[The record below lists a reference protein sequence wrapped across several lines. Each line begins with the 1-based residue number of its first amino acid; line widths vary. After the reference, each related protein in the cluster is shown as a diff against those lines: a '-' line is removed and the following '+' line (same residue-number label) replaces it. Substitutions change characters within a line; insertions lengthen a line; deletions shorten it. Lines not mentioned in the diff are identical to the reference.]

1 MPVVAL
7 GPTAKPEEPRTN
19 LHPVHEWHAAPLPA
33 DEARRLHLLRSL
45 DLLDTP
51 QEEVFDR
58 VTRVVAELLDVP
70 IALVSLVDEHRQ
82 WFKSRLGLDVC
93 ETARDVSF
101 CAYALHSER
110 LLLVEDTHADARF
123 AGNPLVTGAPHV
135 RFYAGVPLR
144 SSGGLVLGTLC
155 AIDTK
160 PGTLSASKQAALCD
174 LAATV
179 EREIVQREAA
189 RETREIQEVDRRKL
203 RLSESRFHTIF
214 QQTPTGKAIVDLSGR
229 FIEVNPKLCEITG
242 YSADELVTMNFQQ
255 ITEEA
260 DLPDD
265 MELVAELLDGT
276 RKTYSLEKRYRR
288 RNGATI
294 WVDLSVALI
303 RDERGEPLHFVS
315 VAQDITSRKHSEQ
328 MLRDYRQELERRV
341 LGRTSELTSSRA
353 ALQTITDNLPV
364 LIAHVD
370 ADLRYRFNNQVYR
383 DVFGVDPA
391 ALRGKTVRD
400 AIGAATFERCLP
412 YFRRVL
418 AGERVTHED
427 IVYEAAPSRIWNAT
441 YIPEY
446 RRDKV
451 VGFYIMSQDITET
464 KRRENQMRSE
474 VMLDALTG
482 LPNRRALA
490 EQLALHV
497 DAARA
502 DDVPFA
508 LFFMDLDGFKNVN
521 DQHGHDAGD
530 ALLRQVAARLKKT
543 TRAGDL
549 VCRLAGDEFVLLARG
564 IASSSACSR
573 IAQDICRAIGRPFH
587 VGNGEARLGT
597 SVGIAMC
604 AGGFDTSAEAL
615 LAEADRA
622 MYEAKRKGRNG
633 FRFASMPADAAPA
646 VDHCLEA
653 AGETALHL

>member
-1 MPVVAL
+1 L
-7 GPTAKPEEPRTN
+7 Q
-19 LHPVHEWHAAPLPA
+19 PVHEWHAAPLPA
-33 DEARRLHLLRSL
+33 DEAKRLRLLRSL
-45 DLLDTP
+45 ELLDTP
-51 QEEVFDR
+51 PEDVFDR
-58 VTRVVAELLDVP
+58 VTRVVAELLEVP

-101 CAYALHSER
+101 CAHALHSER
-110 LLLVEDTHADARF
+110 MLLVEDTHADARF
-123 AGNPLVTGAPHV
+123 AGNPLVAGAPHI

-144 SSGGLVLGTLC
+144 SSAGLVLGTLC
-155 AIDTK
+155 AIDTR
-160 PGTLSASKQAALCD
+160 PRTLSASKQAALCD

-189 RETREIQEVDRRKL
+189 RETREIQETDRRKL

-214 QQTPTGKAIVDLSGR
+214 EQMPTGKAIVDLDGR
-229 FIEVNPKLCEITG
+229 FIDVNPKMCEITG
-242 YSADELVTMNFQQ
+242 YSADELVKMTFQQ
-255 ITEEA
+255 ITEEV
-260 DLPDD
+260 DLPLDL
-265 MELVAELLDGT
+265 ELVGELLDGT
-276 RKTYSLEKRYRR
+276 RKTYTLEKRYRR
-288 RNGATI
+288 RDGSTI
-294 WVDLSVALI
+294 WIDLSVALM
-303 RDERGEPLHFVS
+303 RDDRGLPMHFVS
-315 VAQDITSRKHSEQ
+315 AMQDITSRKHSEQ

-341 LGRTSELTSSRA
+341 LERTRELTSSRV

-370 ADLRYRFNNQVYR
+370 AELRYRFNNQVYR
-383 DVFGVDPA
+383 DVFGVEPA
-391 ALRGKTVRD
+391 ALAGKSVRET
-400 AIGAATFERCLP
+400 IGAATFERCLP

-427 IVYEAAPSRIWNAT
+427 IVYEGAPSRIWNAT
-441 YIPEY
+441 YIPEFQ
-446 RRDKV
+446 RGGV

-490 EQLALHV
+490 EQLALCV

-502 DDVPFA
+502 EAVPFA
-508 LFFMDLDGFKNVN
+508 LFFMDLDGFKKVN

-573 IAQDICRAIGRPFH
+573 IAQDICRAIGRPFD
-587 VGNGEARLGT
+587 VGRAQARLGT

-604 AGGFDTSAEAL
+604 AGGIDTSAEAM
-615 LAEADRA
+615 LADADRA

-633 FRFASMPADAAPA
+633 FRFASMPTDAPFFA
-646 VDHCLEA
+646 A
-653 AGETALHL
+653 AGAVAMSH

>member
-1 MPVVAL
+1 L
-7 GPTAKPEEPRTN
+7 Q
-19 LHPVHEWHAAPLPA
+19 PVHEWHAAPLPA
-33 DEARRLHLLRSL
+33 DEAKRLQLLRSL

-51 QEEVFDR
+51 REEVFDR
-58 VTRVVAELLDVP
+58 ATRVVAELLQVP

-101 CAYALHSER
+101 CARTLHSER
-110 LLLVEDTHADARF
+110 LLLVGDTHTDARF
-123 AGNPLVTGAPHV
+123 AGNPLVAGAPHI

-144 SSGGLVLGTLC
+144 SSKGLVLGTLC

-160 PGTLSASKQAALCD
+160 PRKLSAGLQAALCD

-189 RETREIQEVDRRKL
+189 RETREIQEADRRKL
-203 RLSESRFHTIF
+203 RLSETRFRTIF
-214 QQTPTGKAIVDLSGR
+214 EQTPTGKAIVDLDGR
-229 FIEVNPKLCEITG
+229 FVEVNPKLCEITG
-242 YSADELVTMNFQQ
+242 YSADELVTMTFQQ

-260 DLPDD
+260 DLSADLQ
-265 MELVAELLDGT
+265 LVAELLDGT
-276 RKTYSLEKRYRR
+276 IKTYTLEKRYRR
-288 RNGATI
+288 RNGEPVWI
-294 WVDLSVALI
+294 ELSVALI
-303 RDERGEPLHFVS
+303 RDDRGEPLHFVS
-315 VAQDITSRKHSEQ
+315 VMHDITSRKYSEQ
-328 MLRDYRQELERRV
+328 VLRDYRQELERRV
-341 LGRTSELTSSRA
+341 LERTRELTSSRT

-383 DVFGVDPA
+383 EVFDVDPA
-391 ALRGKTVRD
+391 ALRGKRVRD
-400 AIGAATFERCLP
+400 TIGAATFERCQP

-427 IVYEAAPSRIWNAT
+427 IVYEGAPSRIWNAT
-441 YIPEY
+441 YIPEFQ
-446 RRDKV
+446 RDEV
-451 VGFYIMSQDITET
+451 AGFYIMSQDITET

-490 EQLALHV
+490 EQLALSV
-497 DAARA
+497 DAAR
-502 DDVPFA
+502 DDAVPFA

-521 DQHGHDAGD
+521 DQHGHDVGD
-530 ALLRQVAARLKKT
+530 ALLKQVAARLKKA

-564 IASSSACSR
+564 LSSPGACSR
-573 IAQDICRAIGRPFH
+573 IAQDICRAIGRPFEL
-587 VGNGEARLGT
+587 GRAEAHLGT

-604 AGGFDTSAEAL
+604 AGGFDTSAEAML
-615 LAEADRA
+615 GDADRA

-633 FRFASMPADAAPA
+633 FRFASVPADVAPA
-646 VDHCLEA
+646 INNFLDVECQS
-653 AGETALHL
+653 ALRH

>member
-1 MPVVAL
+1 L
-7 GPTAKPEEPRTN
+7 Q
-19 LHPVHEWHAAPLPA
+19 PVHEWHAAPLPA
-33 DEARRLHLLRSL
+33 DEAKRLQLLRSL
-45 DLLDTP
+45 DLLDTA

-58 VTRVVAELLDVP
+58 VTRVVAELLQVP

-82 WFKSRLGLDVC
+82 WFKSRVGLDVC

-101 CAYALHSER
+101 CAHALHSAR
-110 LLLVEDTHADARF
+110 LLLVEDTQDDPRF
-123 AGNPLVTGAPHV
+123 AGNPLVTGAPHI

-144 SSGGLVLGTLC
+144 SSDGLVLGTLC

-160 PGTLSASKQAALCD
+160 PRTLSASLQAALCD

-189 RETREIQEVDRRKL
+189 RETRELQEADRRKL

-214 QQTPTGKAIVDLSGR
+214 QRTPTGKAIVDLSGR
-229 FIEVNPKLCEITG
+229 FVEVNPKLCEITG
-242 YSADELVTMNFQQ
+242 YSADELVTMTFQQ

-260 DLPDD
+260 DLPADLQ
-265 MELVAELLDGT
+265 LVSELLDGA
-276 RKTYSLEKRYRR
+276 RKTYTLEKRYRR
-288 RNGATI
+288 RDGEPVWI
-294 WVDLSVALI
+294 ELSVALI
-303 RDERGEPLHFVS
+303 RDERGLPLHFVS
-315 VAQDITSRKHSEQ
+315 VMHDITSRKHSEE

-341 LGRTSELTSSRA
+341 LERTCELTSSRTT
-353 ALQTITDNLPV
+353 LQTITDNLPV

-370 ADLRYRFNNQVYR
+370 ADLRYRFNNQMYR
-383 DVFGVDPA
+383 EVFGVEPA
-391 ALRGKTVRD
+391 ALRGKYVLDT
-400 AIGAATFERCLP
+400 IGAATFERCLP

-427 IVYEAAPSRIWNAT
+427 IVYEGAPGRIWNAT

-446 RRDKV
+446 RRDDV
-451 VGFYIMSQDITET
+451 GGFYIMSQDITET

-490 EQLALHV
+490 EQLALSV
-497 DAARA
+497 DAAR
-502 DDVPFA
+502 DEDVPFA
-508 LFFMDLDGFKNVN
+508 LFFMDLDGFKSVN
-521 DQHGHDAGD
+521 DQHGHDTGD

-564 IASSSACSR
+564 IASASACSR
-573 IAQDICRAIGRPFH
+573 IAQDICRAIGRPFEL
-587 VGNGEARLGT
+587 GCGEAHLGT

-604 AGGFDTSAEAL
+604 ASGLDTSAEAI
-615 LAEADRA
+615 LADADRA

-633 FRFASMPADAAPA
+633 FRFAPVFA
-646 VDHCLEA
+646 
-653 AGETALHL
+653 ETATPAIDNYRHEILTMRN

>member
-1 MPVVAL
+1 MQ
-7 GPTAKPEEPRTN
+7 
-19 LHPVHEWHAAPLPA
+19 PVHEWHAAPLPA
-33 DEARRLHLLRSL
+33 DEAKRLQLLRSL

-51 QEEVFDR
+51 REEVFDR
-58 VTRVVAELLDVP
+58 ATRVVAELLQVP

-101 CAYALHSER
+101 CAHALHSER
-110 LLLVEDTHADARF
+110 LLLVEDTHTDARF
-123 AGNPLVTGAPHV
+123 AGNPLVAGAPHI

-144 SSGGLVLGTLC
+144 SSKGLVLGTLC

-160 PGTLSASKQAALCD
+160 PRKLSAGLQAALCD

-189 RETREIQEVDRRKL
+189 RETREIQEADRRKL
-203 RLSESRFHTIF
+203 RLSETRFRTIF
-214 QQTPTGKAIVDLSGR
+214 EQTPTGKAIVDLDGR
-229 FIEVNPKLCEITG
+229 FVEVNPKLCEITG
-242 YSADELVTMNFQQ
+242 YSADELVTMTFQQ

-260 DLPDD
+260 DLSADLQ
-265 MELVAELLDGT
+265 LVAELLDGT
-276 RKTYSLEKRYRR
+276 IKTYTLEKRYRR
-288 RNGATI
+288 RNGEPVWI
-294 WVDLSVALI
+294 ELSVALI

-315 VAQDITSRKHSEQ
+315 VMHDITSRKYSEQ
-328 MLRDYRQELERRV
+328 VLRDYRQELERRV
-341 LGRTSELTSSRA
+341 LERTRELTSSRT

-383 DVFGVDPA
+383 EVFDVDPA
-391 ALRGKTVRD
+391 ALRGKRVRD
-400 AIGAATFERCLP
+400 TIGAATFERCQP

-427 IVYEAAPSRIWNAT
+427 IVYEGAPSRVWNAT
-441 YIPEY
+441 YIPEFQ
-446 RRDKV
+446 RDEV
-451 VGFYIMSQDITET
+451 AGFYIMSQDITET

-490 EQLALHV
+490 EQLALSV
-497 DAARA
+497 DAARDEA
-502 DDVPFA
+502 VPFA

-521 DQHGHDAGD
+521 DQHGHDVGD
-530 ALLRQVAARLKKT
+530 ALLKQVAARLKKA

-564 IASSSACSR
+564 LSSPGACSR
-573 IAQDICRAIGRPFH
+573 IAQDICRAISRPFEL
-587 VGNGEARLGT
+587 GRAEAHLGT

-604 AGGFDTSAEAL
+604 EGGFDTSAEAML
-615 LAEADRA
+615 GEADRA

-633 FRFASMPADAAPA
+633 FRFASVPADVAPA
-646 VDHCLEA
+646 INNFLDVECQS
-653 AGETALHL
+653 ALRH

>member
-1 MPVVAL
+1 MQ
-7 GPTAKPEEPRTN
+7 
-19 LHPVHEWHAAPLPA
+19 PVHEWHTAPLPA
-33 DEARRLHLLRSL
+33 DEAKRLQLLRSL

-58 VTRVVAELLDVP
+58 VTRVVAELLQVP

-82 WFKSRLGLDVC
+82 WFKSRVGLDVC

-101 CAYALHSER
+101 CAHALHSER
-110 LLLVEDTHADARF
+110 LLLVEDAHADARF
-123 AGNPLVTGAPHV
+123 AGNPLVRGAPHI

-144 SSGGLVLGTLC
+144 SSRGLVLGTLC

-160 PGTLSASKQAALCD
+160 PRKLTASTQAALCD

-189 RETREIQEVDRRKL
+189 RETREIQEADRRKL
-203 RLSESRFHTIF
+203 RLSETRFHTIF
-214 QQTPTGKAIVDLSGR
+214 EQTPTGKAIVDLEGR
-229 FIEVNPKLCEITG
+229 FVEVNPKLCEITG
-242 YSADELVTMNFQQ
+242 YSADELVTMTFQQ
-255 ITEEA
+255 ITDEA
-260 DLPDD
+260 DLSADLQ
-265 MELVAELLDGT
+265 LVAELLDGT
-276 RKTYSLEKRYRR
+276 SKTYTLEKRYRR
-288 RNGATI
+288 RNGEPV
-294 WVDLSVALI
+294 WVELSVALI

-315 VAQDITSRKHSEQ
+315 VAHDISSRKYSEQ
-328 MLRDYRQELERRV
+328 VLRDYRQELERRV
-341 LGRTSELTSSRA
+341 LERTRELTSNRA

-383 DVFGVDPA
+383 EVFGVEPS

-400 AIGAATFERCLP
+400 TIGASTFERCLP

-427 IVYEAAPSRIWNAT
+427 IVYEGAPSRVWNAT
-441 YIPEY
+441 YIPEFQ
-446 RRDKV
+446 REEIA
-451 VGFYIMSQDITET
+451 GFYIMSQDITET

-490 EQLALHV
+490 EQLALSV
-497 DAARA
+497 DAAR
-502 DDVPFA
+502 DDAVPFA
-508 LFFMDLDGFKNVN
+508 IFFMDLDGFKSIN
-521 DQHGHDAGD
+521 DQHGHDVGD
-530 ALLRQVAARLKKT
+530 ALLIQVAARLKKT

-564 IASSSACSR
+564 ISSSSACSR
-573 IAQDICRAIGRPFH
+573 IAQDICRAIGRPFELGR
-587 VGNGEARLGT
+587 VEAHLGT

-604 AGGFDTSAEAL
+604 AGGFDTSAEAML
-615 LAEADRA
+615 GDADRA

-633 FRFASMPADAAPA
+633 FRFASVAADVAPTINNYLDADRRSA
-646 VDHCLEA
+646 VH
-653 AGETALHL
+653 H

>member
-1 MPVVAL
+1 MQPV
-7 GPTAKPEEPRTN
+7 P
-19 LHPVHEWHAAPLPA
+19 EWHAAPLPA
-33 DEARRLHLLRSL
+33 DEAKRLQLLRSL

-51 QEEVFDR
+51 HEEVFDR
-58 VTRVVAELLDVP
+58 VTRVVAELLQVP
-70 IALVSLVDEHRQ
+70 IAMVSLVDEHRQ
-82 WFKSRLGLDVC
+82 WFKSRVGLDVC
-93 ETARDVSF
+93 ETSRDVSF

-110 LLLVEDTHADARF
+110 LLLIEDTHEDARF
-123 AGNPLVTGAPHV
+123 AGNPHVTGAPHI
-135 RFYAGVPLR
+135 RFYAGAPLR
-144 SSGGLVLGTLC
+144 SSAGFVLGALC
-155 AIDTK
+155 AVDTK
-160 PGTLSASKQAALCD
+160 PRTLSAAAQAALCD
-174 LAATV
+174 LAATL

-189 RETREIQEVDRRKL
+189 RETRAVQEVDRRKL
-203 RLSESRFHTIF
+203 RLSESRFHAIF
-214 QQTPTGKAIVDLSGR
+214 QQTPTGKAIVDLDGR
-229 FIEVNPKLCEITG
+229 FVEVNPKLCEITG
-242 YSADELVTMNFQQ
+242 YSADELVAMTFQQ

-265 MELVAELLDGT
+265 LQLVAELLDGT
-276 RKTYSLEKRYRR
+276 RKTYTLEKRYRR
-288 RNGATI
+288 SDGGTVWI
-294 WVDLSVALI
+294 DMSVALI
-303 RDERGEPLHFVS
+303 RDDRGLPLHFVS
-315 VAQDITSRKHSEQ
+315 TMQDITSRKHSETV
-328 MLRDYRQELERRV
+328 LRDYRQELERRV
-341 LGRTSELTSSRA
+341 LERTCELTSSRT

-370 ADLRYRFNNQVYR
+370 TDLRYRFNNQVYR
-383 DVFGVDPA
+383 EVFGFDPA

-400 AIGAATFERCLP
+400 TIGAATFERCLP
-412 YFRRVL
+412 WFRRAL

-427 IVYEAAPSRIWNAT
+427 IVYEAAPGRVWNAT
-441 YIPEY
+441 YIPEC
-446 RRDKV
+446 RRDEV

-490 EQLALHV
+490 EQLALSIE
-497 DAARA
+497 AARDA
-502 DDVPFA
+502 DQPFA

-573 IAQDICRAIGRPFH
+573 IAQDICRAIGRPFAI
-587 VGNGEARLGT
+587 GGGEALLGT

-604 AGGFDTSAEAL
+604 AAGFGTTADAI
-615 LAEADRA
+615 LADADRA

-633 FRFASMPADAAPA
+633 FRFASVLTADAPA
-646 VDHCLEA
+646 LVS
-653 AGETALHL
+653 

>member
-1 MPVVAL
+1 L
-7 GPTAKPEEPRTN
+7 Q
-19 LHPVHEWHAAPLPA
+19 PVHEWHAAPLPA
-33 DEARRLHLLRSL
+33 DEAKRLQLLRSL

-51 QEEVFDR
+51 REEVFDR
-58 VTRVVAELLDVP
+58 ATRVVAELLQVP

-101 CAYALHSER
+101 CARTLHSER
-110 LLLVEDTHADARF
+110 LLLVGDTHTDARF
-123 AGNPLVTGAPHV
+123 AGNPLVAGAPHI

-144 SSGGLVLGTLC
+144 SSKGLVLGTLC

-160 PGTLSASKQAALCD
+160 PRKLSAGLQAALCD

-189 RETREIQEVDRRKL
+189 RETREIQEADRRKL
-203 RLSESRFHTIF
+203 RLSETRFRTIF
-214 QQTPTGKAIVDLSGR
+214 EQTPTGKAIVDLDGR
-229 FIEVNPKLCEITG
+229 FVEVNPKLCEITG
-242 YSADELVTMNFQQ
+242 YSADELVTMTFQQ

-260 DLPDD
+260 DLSADLQ
-265 MELVAELLDGT
+265 LVAELLDGT
-276 RKTYSLEKRYRR
+276 IKTYTLEKRYRR
-288 RNGATI
+288 RNGEPVWI
-294 WVDLSVALI
+294 ELSVALI
-303 RDERGEPLHFVS
+303 RDDRGEPLHFVS
-315 VAQDITSRKHSEQ
+315 VMHDITSRKYSEQ
-328 MLRDYRQELERRV
+328 VLRDYRQELERRV
-341 LGRTSELTSSRA
+341 LERTRELTSSRT

-383 DVFGVDPA
+383 EVFDVDPA
-391 ALRGKTVRD
+391 ALRGKRVRD
-400 AIGAATFERCLP
+400 TIGAATFERCQP

-427 IVYEAAPSRIWNAT
+427 IVYEGAPSRVWNAT
-441 YIPEY
+441 YIPEFQ
-446 RRDKV
+446 RDEV
-451 VGFYIMSQDITET
+451 AGFYIMSQDITET

-490 EQLALHV
+490 EQLALSV
-497 DAARA
+497 DAARDEA
-502 DDVPFA
+502 VPFA

-521 DQHGHDAGD
+521 DQHGHDVGD
-530 ALLRQVAARLKKT
+530 ALLKQVAARLKKA

-564 IASSSACSR
+564 LSSPGACSR
-573 IAQDICRAIGRPFH
+573 IAQDICRAIGRPFEL
-587 VGNGEARLGT
+587 GRAEAHLGT

-604 AGGFDTSAEAL
+604 AGGFDTSAEAML
-615 LAEADRA
+615 GDADRA

-633 FRFASMPADAAPA
+633 FRFASVPADVAPA
-646 VDHCLEA
+646 INNFLDVECQS
-653 AGETALHL
+653 ALRH